1 MAGSSKGFGE
11 LERSVTARICRKESL
26 VPPVPPVL
34 ELSRVY
40 GEGLG
45 IEAEDESLRVCGEY
59 EPCALEIEEATA
71 CRGRSYIS
79 GLVNMFGEWD
89 GWTARSLL
97 RLPPDSSL

>member
-40 GEGLG
+40 REGLG
-45 IEAEDESLRVCGEY
+45 IEDESLRVGGDHESCV
-59 EPCALEIEEATA
+59 LEIEEVTA